1 MKDINI
7 SSFEPLFYVNI
18 SENTYIYRFDDTKYI
33 VENYEISEDIHR
45 K

>member
-7 SSFEPLFYVNI
+7 FLFELLFYVNI
-18 SENTYIYRFDDTKYI
+18 FENIYIYRFDDIKYI
-33 VENYEISEDIHR
+33 VENYEILEDIYR